1 MRARVCLRLSAALSL
16 HRDSP
21 CSVTRRGLRDPNNKQ
36 GQQDE
41 PVMVDGSAASTPTF
55 ARAASQPCLSACQWL
70 SLSLLGRRRGGWE
83 SEDEREREDGGQVS
97 QRRRRLS
104 QHRCRFHCLCC
115 SIEAAAALKAE
126 CEKADST
133 AALKR
138 RRRDASVAVLD
149 ASP

>member
-83 SEDEREREDGGQVS
+83 SEDERERG
-97 QRRRRLS
+97 RRSGEPKAQAPVAAPLS
-104 QHRCRFHCLCC
+104 LSLPLLQHRSSGR
-115 SIEAAAALKAE
+115 A
-126 CEKADST
+126 
-133 AALKR
+133 
-138 RRRDASVAVLD
+138 
-149 ASP
+149 